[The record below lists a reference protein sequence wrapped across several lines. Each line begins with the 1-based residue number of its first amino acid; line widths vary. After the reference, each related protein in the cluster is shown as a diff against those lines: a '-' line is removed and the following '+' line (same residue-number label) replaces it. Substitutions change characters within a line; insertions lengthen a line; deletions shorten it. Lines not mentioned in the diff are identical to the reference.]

1 MKNIKKI
8 LFSFILVCTFFCFS
22 KNVLADTTCNYV
34 ADYPFDDSIIVSN
47 PKIIYSQYI
56 KYVYICGDIQT
67 KSVLVSLMVFNQALN
82 LLMQHIILI
91 AIK

>member
-56 KYVYICGDIQT
+56 KYVYT
-67 KSVLVSLMVFNQALN
+67 VLLKHDVDDYMKFIEQALN